1 MLRNLL
7 ALVFNGL
14 EASAHSV
21 SLFMR
26 IHSLRAADVTLSD
39 LLACA
44 VFPKGANHPA
54 EATL

>member
-7 ALVFNGL
+7 APVFNGL